1 MSTDAPVRSRRA
13 TPFGF
18 PGHFALAAAGV
29 LVVNGAV
36 GLIAPDTVGDHS
48 TGAGLV
54 SELTAGAA
62 FLLAA
67 ISLVLLTPAV
77 GTGRSERAGKA
88 LWLLAPA
95 GLAVAG
101 LTMVGVVLTGSEP
114 GEWLFVAAVLPTFI
128 GLVAAGVIGSRRGVW
143 PWWTGVGVAVFLPV
157 MFLVPFNSF
166 VMAGI
171 WLAVAL
177 TVARPAA
184 IRR

>member
-1 MSTDAPVRSRRA
+1 MSTDTPVRSIRA
-13 TPFGF
+13 TPFGSARQ
-18 PGHFALAAAGV
+18 FALAAAGV

-36 GLIAPDTVGDHS
+36 GVMAPDAVGDHS
-48 TGAGLV
+48 TGAGLA

-67 ISLVLLTPAV
+67 ICLVLLTPGAGSGQPERV
-77 GTGRSERAGKA
+77 GRA

-101 LTMVGVVLTGSEP
+101 LTMVGVVITGSEP
-114 GEWLFVAAVLPTFI
+114 AEWLFVVAVLPTFI

-143 PWWTGVGVAVFLPV
+143 PWWTGVGVAAFLPV

-166 VMAGI
+166 VMAAI

-177 TVARPAA
+177 TAVRPAA

>member
-13 TPFGF
+13 TSFGSAR
-18 PGHFALAAAGV
+18 HFALATAGV

-36 GLIAPDTVGDHS
+36 GLIAADAVGDHS

-67 ISLVLLTPAV
+67 ITLVLLTPDP
-77 GTGRSERAGKA
+77 GPGRRERVGKA

-95 GLAVAG
+95 GLTVAG

-128 GLVAAGVIGSRRGVW
+128 GLVAAGVIGSRRRVW

-157 MFLVPFNSF
+157 MFLVPYNSF
-166 VMAGI
+166 VMAAI
-171 WLAVAL
+171 WLGVAL
-177 TVARPAA
+177 TVVRPAA